1 MSAGPELQK
10 LAKTLD
16 VPVERLE
23 FLAGVPAEDLKVLRQ
38 QVAES
43 LFRAGKPAF
52 ARVAALSKTVP
63 VGVSAKLTEAAL
75 PPLLAARTAELLE
88 PAKAAELVS
97 KVSEGYLADVSA
109 RMDAARAPEVIAAI
123 PPAKVAT
130 VGLELAR
137 RGEWV
142 VIGGFV
148 SHVSTDAL
156 RASIANY
163 DGEQLLRIA
172 FVMDDLSRVDAV
184 GELLSDTQ
192 LDEIVAAAPAHG
204 LWQEITSLLDHLAA
218 PRLARIGARYG
229 AASAEVHAAYDAA
242 VAAGELDAAELD
254 RLRTP

>member
-16 VPVERLE
+16 VPVERLD
-23 FLAGVPAEDLKVLRQ
+23 FLAAVPAGDLSVLRQ
-38 QVAES
+38 QIAES

-63 VGVSAKLTEAAL
+63 VSVSAKLTEAAL

-88 PAKAAELVS
+88 PGKAAELVT

-109 RMDAARAPEVIAAI
+109 AMDAARAPEVIAAI
-123 PPAKVAT
+123 PPGKVAT
-130 VGLELAR
+130 VGRELAR

-148 SHVSTDAL
+148 SHVSAEAL
-156 RASIANY
+156 KASIANY

-172 FVMDDLSRVDAV
+172 FVMDDLSRIDAV
-184 GELLSDTQ
+184 GALLSDAQ

-204 LWQEITSLLDHLAA
+204 LWQEITTLLDHLSE
-218 PRLARIGARYG
+218 PQLARIGARYDAAG
-229 AASAEVHAAYDAA
+229 ADVRAAYDAA
-242 VAAGELDAAELD
+242 VSAGDLDAAELD